1 MEAEKC
7 NLANARCPHNFHMQM
22 HILCVHVEEVC
33 WRADTQLRMCRYI
46 PSRCTES
53 LGSSACALSTGRS
66 VPVKATGQHQG
77 TSSSSYLASS
87 GVYIPCGG
95 GGGGGGGG
103 GLLKHQA

>member
-1 MEAEKC
+1 M
-7 NLANARCPHNFHMQM
+7 LACRHPAPHVQ
-22 HILCVHVEEVC
+22 V
-33 WRADTQLRMCRYI
+33 